1 MKQSPHRLSVA
12 IFLIAACAISTGAWG
27 QKVYRCGSSYSQT
40 PCPDAVALDAD
51 DTRSKAQ
58 KAQADRAITRDV
70 KTANTL
76 EKTRLKEEE
85 EARSPSVTQGGKSST
100 TKSKTKTDTSA
111 PKKAKKKKEPEFFT
125 AQAASEKKTAPS
137 KSGN

>member
-1 MKQSPHRLSVA
+1 VKKIPRALSIA
-12 IFLIAACAISTGAWG
+12 IFLVAACAVSTGAWG
-27 QKVYRCGSSYSQT
+27 QKVYRCGASYSQT

-51 DTRSKAQ
+51 DARSTTQ
-58 KAQADRAITRDV
+58 KAQADRATARDV

-85 EARSPSVTQGGKSST
+85 AARSPSVTQGGKSST

-125 AQAASEKKTAPS
+125 AQAASEKKKAPS